1 MYFWYLPK
9 TNPFGWVFDIITLK
23 SISKYFAWKIPR
35 VHHIR
40 NGGYPDMNKKTTKL
54 ALAGVFTAVAVIGSL
69 ISIPV
74 AGSKCAPVQHMVN
87 VFSAVLLGPWWGI
100 GIAFCASLIR
110 NLLGIGSFLAFPG
123 SMVGALCCGLMYHF
137 TRKLSLTCAAEALGT
152 GVLGGLAAY
161 PVARFAMGLAP
172 AGFTVYMI
180 PFFISTLAGSILA
193 YVLLRIFEK
202 SQVLDTVMR

>member
-1 MYFWYLPK
+1 
-9 TNPFGWVFDIITLK
+9 
-23 SISKYFAWKIPR
+23 
-35 VHHIR
+35 
-40 NGGYPDMNKKTTKL
+40 MNKKTTKL

-87 VFSAVLLGPWWGI
+87 IFSAVLLGPWWGI
-100 GIAFCASLIR
+100 AIAFVASLLR
-110 NLLGIGSFLAFPG
+110 NLFGLGSFLAFPG

>member
-9 TNPFGWVFDIITLK
+9 TNPFGWIFDIITLK
-23 SISKYFAWKIPR
+23 SISKYFAWKIPG

-87 VFSAVLLGPWWGI
+87 IFSAVLLGPWWGI
-100 GIAFCASLIR
+100 AIAFVASLLR
-110 NLLGIGSFLAFPG
+110 NLFGLGSFLAFPG

>member
-9 TNPFGWVFDIITLK
+9 TNPFGWIFDIITLK

-40 NGGYPDMNKKTTKL
+40 NGGYPDMNRKTTKL

-172 AGFTVYMI
+172 AGFTIYMI

>member
-9 TNPFGWVFDIITLK
+9 TNPFGWIFDIITLK

-100 GIAFCASLIR
+100 SIAFCASLIR

>member
-1 MYFWYLPK
+1 
-9 TNPFGWVFDIITLK
+9 
-23 SISKYFAWKIPR
+23 
-35 VHHIR
+35 
-40 NGGYPDMNKKTTKL
+40 MNKKTTKL

-87 VFSAVLLGPWWGI
+87 IFSAVLLGPWWGVA
-100 GIAFCASLIR
+100 IAFVASLLR
-110 NLLGIGSFLAFPG
+110 NLFGLGSFLAFPG

-137 TRKLSLTCAAEALGT
+137 TRKLSLTCAAEARGT

>member
-9 TNPFGWVFDIITLK
+9 TNPFGWIFDIITLK
-23 SISKYFAWKIPR
+23 SISKYFAWKIPG

-87 VFSAVLLGPWWGI
+87 IFSAVLLGPWWGI
-100 GIAFCASLIR
+100 AIAFVASLLICSASEVC
-110 NLLGIGSFLAFPG
+110 LLF
-123 SMVGALCCGLMYHF
+123 
-137 TRKLSLTCAAEALGT
+137 REA
-152 GVLGGLAAY
+152 
-161 PVARFAMGLAP
+161 
-172 AGFTVYMI
+172 
-180 PFFISTLAGSILA
+180 
-193 YVLLRIFEK
+193 
-202 SQVLDTVMR
+202 

>member
-1 MYFWYLPK
+1 MS
-9 TNPFGWVFDIITLK
+9 K
-23 SISKYFAWKIPR
+23 SNTHAAQ
-35 VHHIR
+35 
-40 NGGYPDMNKKTTKL
+40 KL
-54 ALAGVFTAVAVIGSL
+54 AVAGVLTAAAVVGSFL
-69 ISIPV
+69 SVPV

-110 NLLGIGSFLAFPG
+110 NLRGIGSFLAFPG

-172 AGFTVYMI
+172 AGFTIYMI